1 MLRADSLVALDL
13 GAVVGV
19 TLLYRGRAPITD
31 VWALNGSHRGA
42 RFNTLY
48 ERLIEFCQKHRVE
61 NGPIEIGCFEAA
73 LMEGAR
79 GPDAV
84 RAALGYA
91 AMVEA
96 AFTKLQ
102 IRYHSEHLGTM
113 RKHVTGRGT
122 YPAGTAKEAVMKHVR
137 ESMGIEVFD
146 DNIADSIVVAEWFA
160 NCCSWS
166 IQDGL

>member
-1 MLRADSLVALDL
+1 MALDL

-19 TLLYRGRAPITD
+19 TLLYRGRPPITEA
-31 VWALNGSHRGA
+31 WFLNGDHRGA

-48 ERLIEFCQKHRVE
+48 ERLIEFCTRHRLE
-61 NGPIEIGCFEAA
+61 NGPIEIGGFEAA

-84 RAALGYA
+84 RAALGYSA
-91 AMVEA
+91 IVEA

-102 IRYHSEHLGTM
+102 IRYYSEHLNTM
-113 RKHVTGRGT
+113 RAHVTGRGT
-122 YPAGTAKEAVMKHVR
+122 YPKGTAKEEVMKHVR
-137 ESMGIEVFD
+137 EKMGIEVFD

-160 NCCSWS
+160 NCCGWS
-166 IQDGL
+166 VLDGVD